1 MICLAQY
8 LYWEEKG
15 KLISCEE
22 CPFLAQCI
30 EPKEE

>member
-15 KLISCEE
+15 ELISCEE
-22 CPFLAQCI
+22 CPFRETCI
-30 EPKEE
+30 ESKEE